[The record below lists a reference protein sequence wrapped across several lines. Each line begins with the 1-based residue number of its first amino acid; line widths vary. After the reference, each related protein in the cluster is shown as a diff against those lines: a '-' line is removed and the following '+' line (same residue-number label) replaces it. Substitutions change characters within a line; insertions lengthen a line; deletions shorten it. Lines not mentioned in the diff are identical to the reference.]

1 MGYTATSTDYRMKE
15 PLVSIITVNYDTPE
29 VTAAMLRSLD
39 KLTYQNWEVIVVDN
53 ASPKHSSV
61 GLKNEFPF
69 IKHISSPENLGFA
82 GGNNIG
88 LQFAKGEFAFF
99 INNDRSYA

>member
-1 MGYTATSTDYRMKE
+1 MKE

-29 VTAAMLRSLD
+29 VTAEMLASLS

-53 ASPKHSSV
+53 ASPKHSSR
-61 GLKNEFPF
+61 GLIERFPF
-69 IKHISSPENLGFA
+69 IKHISCPKNLGFA

-88 LQFAKGEFAFF
+88 LQFAKGEFAFLS
-99 INNDRSYA
+99 IMILK